1 LKHFIDEGAEVR
13 LILGNEVGP
22 SGSGLEHL
30 YQCLRRLA
38 LVRPQDALID
48 SDLDSSAA
56 EMEAAQRS
64 RHVSGDDYS
73 ILLTAAAPG
82 SIPARV
88 WRSSYVIYL

>member
-1 LKHFIDEGAEVR
+1 
-13 LILGNEVGP
+13 LILGADVGP

-38 LVRPQDALID
+38 LVRAQDALVG
-48 SDLDSSAA
+48 SDPPLSTA
-56 EMEAAQRS
+56 EIEAAQS
-64 RHVSGDDYS
+64 FGSVSGDDYS

-82 SIPARV
+82 SIPAKV